1 MEVFLTACGASGPIL
16 LEVEGPGLPSA
27 ARLCFSRPYVLVG
40 RDERADLVLDHDEV
54 SRRHAYLQVIDGQ
67 FFFVD
72 LESRTGTTFEGVITE
87 SGWLED
93 GQAIMVGPYTLRPAP
108 VAARGPSSGEDETR
122 RVNPMLARS
131 SEPYDLPRVSLE
143 FQGRSSGH
151 SVWRMNPI
159 LALVGSSSRAKVRLL
174 DSNVSKLHCALLRTP
189 QGLWAVD
196 LLGRAGI
203 MVNGTALR
211 SAKLNPGDLLGLG
224 QVVVRP
230 NFEDASNPADGVQAL
245 PWSGPS
251 RETHGSSRRLPVVR
265 TQGHSAP
272 PAPVPPPGPP
282 PMPMPFPFPFPSQP
296 MPTGTALNTSEPA
309 LAMLLG
315 HFGQMQQQMLD
326 QFQQQM
332 MMMMQMFGGMHREQ
346 MGVMREELDRLREL
360 NEEMA
365 SIKAELAA
373 RPGPAAGAGGPQAG
387 AGQTPM
393 ASPQP
398 QPPPQPQPQQGGSY
412 YIGGAAR
419 GTNGQHPPADPRAT
433 APPRPQPQATAPTFG
448 AARPDPGPAPGPE
461 KAEAVPPMEPVADVH
476 DWLNERL
483 TAITTEQQTRWQR
496 LISLVRGG
504 GGNP

>member
-1 MEVFLTACGASGPIL
+1 LTACGASGPIL

-27 ARLCFSRPYVLVG
+27 ARLCFSRPYVLIG

-54 SRRHAYLQVIDGQ
+54 SRRHAYLQVIDGR

-72 LESRTGTTFEGVITE
+72 LESRTGTAFEGVMTE
-87 SGWLED
+87 SGWLDD
-93 GQAIMVGPYTLRPAP
+93 GQTIMVGPYTLRPSP
-108 VAARGPSSGEDETR
+108 VDVRGPSSGEDETR

-143 FQGRSSGH
+143 FQSRSSGH

-196 LLGRAGI
+196 LLGRGGI
-203 MVNGTALR
+203 AVNGTALR

-230 NFEDASNPADGVQAL
+230 TFEDASTPDEGAVAL
-245 PWSGPS
+245 PWSGSS

-265 TQGHSAP
+265 TQGHAATPS
-272 PAPVPPPGPP
+272 PVPPASPP
-282 PMPMPFPFPFPSQP
+282 PLPFPAQP
-296 MPTGTALNTSEPA
+296 LPTGTTLNTNEPA

-346 MGVMREELDRLREL
+346 MGVMREELERLREL
-360 NEEMA
+360 NNEMA

-373 RPGPAAGAGGPQAG
+373 RPGPGAGGARAG
-387 AGQTPM
+387 ADGPTPTV
-393 ASPQP
+393 SPQP
-398 QPPPQPQPQQGGSY
+398 QQDGSY

-419 GTNGQHPPADPRAT
+419 GTNGQHPPANARAT
-433 APPRPQPQATAPTFG
+433 APPRPQPQAMAPAVG

-461 KAEAVPPMEPVADVH
+461 KADAVPPLEPVADVH

-483 TAITTEQQTRWQR
+483 TAITTEQQTRLQR
-496 LISLVRGG
+496 VMSLFRGG